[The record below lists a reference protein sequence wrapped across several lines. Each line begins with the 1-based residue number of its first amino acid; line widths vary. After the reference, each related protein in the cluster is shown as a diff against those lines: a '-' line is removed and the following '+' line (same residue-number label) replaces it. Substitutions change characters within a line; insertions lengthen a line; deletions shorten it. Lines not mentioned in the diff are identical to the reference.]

1 MPTHLG
7 GMLFNPAQSLL
18 ADRVVRNRGGTSGG
32 LHPPAHLQSCSVE
45 GPRET
50 PAIWTARSQGTG
62 SEHLHRRKEGC
73 DGWTAGRGLCA
84 SFRSSARRW
93 LMAAGGLGSAL
104 PLELT
109 EGTGPQVC
117 GQRSGG
123 EARGEELSV
132 SRGRRDRGDALGV
145 RLGLRRMG
153 VRTESGQVGVS

>member
-1 MPTHLG
+1 
-7 GMLFNPAQSLL
+7 
-18 ADRVVRNRGGTSGG
+18 
-32 LHPPAHLQSCSVE
+32 
-45 GPRET
+45 
-50 PAIWTARSQGTG
+50 
-62 SEHLHRRKEGC
+62 
-73 DGWTAGRGLCA
+73 
-84 SFRSSARRW
+84 
-93 LMAAGGLGSAL
+93 MAAGGLGSAL